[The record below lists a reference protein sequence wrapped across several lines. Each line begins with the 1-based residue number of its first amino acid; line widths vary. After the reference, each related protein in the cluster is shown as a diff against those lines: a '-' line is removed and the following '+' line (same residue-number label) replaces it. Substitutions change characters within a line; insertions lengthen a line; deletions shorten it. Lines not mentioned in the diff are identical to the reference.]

1 MSRKRGMFRG
11 RHGRGGPDDGDLDAL
26 LSDMWDGGIRAV
38 AGTLDLEAGKA
49 ALLASGS
56 PADGELP
63 AAGPGALGAV
73 LAEADV
79 LLAAITGQLP
89 AGTGAGPA
97 HGLVTT
103 FLVTARELMI
113 QLRTGL
119 AARALSRDDARL
131 VIARLDHA
139 LKEAG
144 LTVGRLPGPA
154 AGPDS
159 AELAWQL
166 AGWRTQLADL
176 AGQVDRL
183 FDEAGNPASGV
194 PAPAR

>member
-1 MSRKRGMFRG
+1 MSGKGGRFRG
-11 RHGRGGPDDGDLDAL
+11 AGGPDDGDLDAL
-26 LSDMWDGGIRAV
+26 LSDMWEGGIRAV
-38 AGTLDLEAGKA
+38 AGSLDLEAGKA
-49 ALLASGS
+49 ALLASARAG
-56 PADGELP
+56 AGELP
-63 AAGPGALGAV
+63 AAGAGALGAV
-73 LAEADV
+73 LAGADA
-79 LLAAITGQLP
+79 LLAAIAGEMP
-89 AGTGAGPA
+89 AGAAAGPA

-119 AARALSRDDARL
+119 AARAMSREDARL

-144 LTVGRLPGPA
+144 LTTGRLPGPA
-154 AGPDS
+154 AGPEA
-159 AELAWQL
+159 AELGWQL
-166 AGWRTQLADL
+166 AGWRTQLSEL
-176 AGQVDRL
+176 AARVDRL

>member
-1 MSRKRGMFRG
+1 MTRRGRKFRG
-11 RHGRGGPDDGDLDAL
+11 SGGPDDGELDAL
-26 LSDMWDGGIRAV
+26 LAGMWEGGIRAV

-49 ALLASGS
+49 ALLASAR
-56 PADGELP
+56 PAGGDLP
-63 AAGPGALGAV
+63 GAGAGAGALGAV
-73 LAEADV
+73 LAGADA
-79 LLAAITGQLP
+79 LLAAITGEMP
-89 AGTGAGPA
+89 AAGAGAGPA

-119 AARALSRDDARL
+119 AARTMSRDDARL

-144 LTVGRLPGPA
+144 RTTGRLPGPA
-154 AGPDS
+154 AGAEA
-159 AELAWQL
+159 AELGWRL
-166 AGWRTQLADL
+166 AGWRTQLAEL
-176 AGQVDRL
+176 AVRVDRL
-183 FDEAGNPASGV
+183 FDEAGNPAGV

>member
-1 MSRKRGMFRG
+1 MTRRG
-11 RHGRGGPDDGDLDAL
+11 RKFRRSGGPGDGDLDAL
-26 LSDMWDGGIRAV
+26 LSGMWEGGIRAV

-49 ALLASGS
+49 ALLASAS
-56 PADGELP
+56 RTDGELP
-63 AAGPGALGAV
+63 AAGAGALGAV
-73 LAEADV
+73 LAGADV
-79 LLAAITGQLP
+79 LLAAITGEMP
-89 AGTGAGPA
+89 AGASAGPA

-119 AARALSRDDARL
+119 AARAMSREDARL

-144 LTVGRLPGPA
+144 LTTGRLPGPA
-154 AGPDS
+154 AGVEA
-159 AELAWQL
+159 AELGWRL
-166 AGWRTQLADL
+166 AGWRTQLAEL
-176 AGQVDRL
+176 AVRVDRL
-183 FDEAGNPASGV
+183 FDEAGNLSGGV